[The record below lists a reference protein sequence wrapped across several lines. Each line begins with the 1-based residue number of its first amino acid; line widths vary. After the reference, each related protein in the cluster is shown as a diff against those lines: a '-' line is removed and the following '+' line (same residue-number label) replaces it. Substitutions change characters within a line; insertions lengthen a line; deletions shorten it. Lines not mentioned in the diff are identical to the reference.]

1 MHLVPYVCAVRV
13 SVIVTTYNQPA
24 QLEKVLWGYANQRN
38 ADFELIVAD
47 DGSDPATTEVVD
59 SVALAGKLDV
69 IHVWHE
75 HRGFRKTE
83 ILNRAIVAAS
93 SEYLV
98 FSDGDCIPRDDF
110 VATHARLARPGS
122 FLSGGYLKLSREVSA
137 QITVASVRSG
147 DATSPAWLRERGWR
161 PGKRALRLLRA
172 RPLALLLDSITP
184 TRRTWNGHNSS
195 AWKSAIIE
203 ANGFDIDMGYG
214 GLDRALGERLIN
226 AGVRGR
232 QIRHRA
238 PCLHLHHER
247 PYADPVRWKRNHEV
261 RHRIRRGREIRA
273 VFGIAEMGIDDSLLT
288 RMPGQLLGP
297 DRGAALAR

>member
-1 MHLVPYVCAVRV
+1 M
-13 SVIVTTYNQPA
+13 
-24 QLEKVLWGYANQRN
+24 VLWGYANQKN

-47 DGSDPATTEVVD
+47 DGSGVETTEVVD
-59 SVALAGKLDV
+59 RVALAAGLDV
-69 IHVWHE
+69 IHIWHE

-93 SEYLV
+93 SGYLI

-110 VATHARLARPGS
+110 VATHARLARPGC

-137 QITVASVRSG
+137 HITIASVKSG
-147 DATSPAWLRERGWR
+147 EATRPDWLRERGWH
-161 PGKRALRLLRA
+161 PGKRALRLVRA
-172 RPLALLLDSITP
+172 KGLARLLDLITP

-195 AWKSAIIE
+195 AWKSAILE

-232 QIRHRA
+232 QVRHRA

-247 PYADPVRWKRNHEV
+247 PYADPVRWKRNHDI
-261 RHRIRRGREIRA
+261 RQRIRRGRETRA
-273 VFGIAEMGIDDSLLT
+273 VFGIAELGVDDSLLT
-288 RMPGQLLGP
+288 RRPGQLLGP